1 MENKKMKKA
10 GTTHFVDLFAGKQI
24 LIPIA
29 ALLLLMIFNLIA
41 DPSFFKISMDLNS
54 AGDHVLSGYLI

>member
-29 ALLLLMIFNLIA
+29 ALLLLMIF
-41 DPSFFKISMDLNS
+41 
-54 AGDHVLSGYLI
+54 